1 MGELRNIPYSSIEI
15 GQQAQFE
22 KSISQQDLVLFAH
35 VSGDH
40 NPLHL
45 DSEFAA
51 TTQFGEPIAHGMLTG
66 AVISAALAQVLPGP
80 GAIFVSQTLNF
91 LRPVK
96 PGDVVTVTLTV
107 SAKDDR
113 RKRLTLDCKV
123 ANQAGKN
130 VCSGEAVVIASDE
143 EIVINAADL
152 PPVNIG

>member
-1 MGELRNIPYSSIEI
+1 MGELRNIPYSQIQI

-22 KSISQQDLVLFAH
+22 KTISQQDLVLFAS

-45 DSEFAA
+45 DPEFAA

-66 AVISAALAQVLPGP
+66 AIISAALAQILPGP
-80 GAIFVSQTLNF
+80 GAIFVSQTLKF

-96 PGDVVTVTLTV
+96 PGDSVTVTLSV
-107 SAKDDR
+107 NAKDDK

-123 ANQAGKN
+123 ANQQGKN

-143 EIVINAADL
+143 EIVIEAAAL
-152 PPVNIG
+152 PSISVS